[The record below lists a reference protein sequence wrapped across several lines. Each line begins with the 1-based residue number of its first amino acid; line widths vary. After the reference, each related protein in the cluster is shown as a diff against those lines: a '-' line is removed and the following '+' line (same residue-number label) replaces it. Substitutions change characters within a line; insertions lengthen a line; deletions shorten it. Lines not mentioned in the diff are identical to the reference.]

1 MTALAR
7 SRRALACAVLI
18 AGCANAADTAPGAA
32 AQPPDCATP
41 ADLDAELTHTYERA
55 VHALSPGEAGKL
67 QAEQD
72 HWQRTLAADC
82 ANANIHISPD
92 QTPMESCIE
101 DAKQSRIDELGQL
114 GLHAGALVLTRGERD
129 STSPEP
135 PDPLQTLQPPRPLET
150 HDAYPQIDAPASPA
164 EREWNRAMALEPL
177 VPQSDEGRSDLD
189 RDYVVGCASPRMLSV
204 RFSTY
209 EFPHGA
215 AHGWTTKRARN
226 FVLQPTIRPMTP
238 DDLFA
243 PGSAWADKLPDLL
256 WQAYLDDGGQ
266 FASDPKFEA
275 NVRAAAP
282 KPDHWL
288 LTPLG
293 LQVAFSSY
301 EAGCYACGPGP
312 LTVPWDKLA
321 PLMANREA
329 PVCEA
334 ASDDPD

>member
-1 MTALAR
+1 MIAFAHARTALACV
-7 SRRALACAVLI
+7 ALI
-18 AGCANAADTAPGAA
+18 ASCANAADAA
-32 AQPPDCATP
+32 RDAASQPPECAVP
-41 ADLDAELTHTYERA
+41 ANLDGELTRTYERA
-55 VHALSPGEAGKL
+55 VHALSPGEARKL
-67 QAEQD
+67 QASQD
-72 HWQRTLAADC
+72 EWRRTLEASCAD
-82 ANANIHISPD
+82 ANAILSPGE
-92 QTPMESCIE
+92 TPRASCIE
-101 DAKQSRIDELGQL
+101 NAVQGRIDELGQM
-114 GLHAGALVLTRGERD
+114 GLHAGALVLARGERD
-129 STSPEP
+129 SESPEP
-135 PDPLQTLQPPRPLET
+135 PDPLGSNQPPHPLET
-150 HDAYPQIDAPASPA
+150 HDAYPQIDAPASSA

-177 VPQSDEGRSDLD
+177 VAQSSEDRSDLD
-189 RDYVVGCASPRMLSV
+189 RDYVVGCASPRVLSV

-215 AHGWTTKRARN
+215 AHGWTTKQARN
-226 FVLQPTIRPMTP
+226 FMLQPTIRPMTP

-243 PGSAWADKLPDLL
+243 PGSAWANKLPDLL

-266 FASDPKFEA
+266 FATDPKFEE

-312 LTVPWDKLA
+312 LTVPWAQLA
-321 PLMANREA
+321 PLLAPDAR

-334 ASDDPD
+334 SSDDPD

>member
-1 MTALAR
+1 MTTFAH
-7 SRRALACAVLI
+7 SRTVLACIALI
-18 AGCANAADTAPGAA
+18 AGCANAADIDRGATAS
-32 AQPPDCATP
+32 PPDCTVP
-41 ADLDAELTHTYERA
+41 ADLDGELVRTYERA
-55 VHALSPGEAGKL
+55 VHALSPGEADKL
-67 QAEQD
+67 RASQD
-72 HWQRTLAADC
+72 EWRRTLGARC
-82 ANANIHISPD
+82 ANANTTVSPH
-92 QTPMESCIE
+92 QTPMASCIA
-101 DAKQSRIDELGQL
+101 DATQSRIDELGES
-114 GLHAGALVLTRGERD
+114 GLHAGALVLTRGEHD

-135 PDPLQTLQPPRPLET
+135 PDPLQTLQPPRRLET

-164 EREWNRAMALEPL
+164 EIEWNRAMALEPL

-243 PGSAWADKLPDLL
+243 PGSAWADRLPDLL
-256 WQAYLDDGGQ
+256 WQAYLDDGGP
-266 FASDPKFEA
+266 FANDPKFEA

-301 EAGCYACGPGP
+301 EAGCYACGPAP
-312 LTVPWDKLA
+312 LTVPWARLA
-321 PLMANREA
+321 PLLAADAR

>member
-18 AGCANAADTAPGAA
+18 AGCAHATDPGAT
-32 AQPPDCATP
+32 AQPPDCAAP
-41 ADLDAELTHTYERA
+41 VDLDAELARTYERA
-55 VHALSPGEAGKL
+55 VQALSPGEASKL
-67 QAEQD
+67 RAEQD
-72 HWQRTLAADC
+72 HWLRTLAADC
-82 ANANIHISPD
+82 AKADIHITPD
-92 QTPMESCIE
+92 QSPMESCIE
-101 DAKQSRIDELGQL
+101 SAKESRIDELGQL
-114 GLHAGALVLTRGERD
+114 GLHAGALVLTRGERS

-150 HDAYPQIDAPASPA
+150 NAAYPQIDAPTSPA
-164 EREWNRAMALEPL
+164 EREWNRTMALEPL
-177 VPQSDEGRSDLD
+177 VPQSKEGRSDLD
-189 RDYVVGCASPRMLSV
+189 RSYVVGCASPRLLSV

-215 AHGWTTKRARN
+215 AHGWTTVQARN
-226 FVLQPTIRPMTP
+226 FVLQPTIHPMMP

-293 LQVAFSSY
+293 LQFAFSSY
-301 EAGCYACGPGP
+301 EAGCYACGPAP
-312 LTVPWDKLA
+312 LTVPWNKLA
-321 PLMANREA
+321 PLLVPDAQ

>member
-1 MTALAR
+1 MIAFAHARTALACV
-7 SRRALACAVLI
+7 ALI
-18 AGCANAADTAPGAA
+18 ASCANAADTDRNPAGSPS
-32 AQPPDCATP
+32 DCAVP
-41 ADLDAELTHTYERA
+41 ADLDGELVRTYERA
-55 VHALSPGEAGKL
+55 VHALSPDEAGRL
-67 QAEQD
+67 RASQD
-72 HWQRTLAADC
+72 GWRRALGASC
-82 ANANIHISPD
+82 ANANVTVSPD
-92 QTPMESCIE
+92 QTPMASCIE
-101 DAKQSRIDELGQL
+101 DAMQSRIDELGQL

-135 PDPLQTLQPPRPLET
+135 PDPLQTLQPPRLLET
-150 HDAYPQIDAPASPA
+150 HDAYPQIDAPASSA

-177 VPQSDEGRSDLD
+177 VPQSSEGRSDLD
-189 RDYVVGCASPRMLSV
+189 RDYVVGCASPRVLSV

-215 AHGWTTKRARN
+215 AHGWTTKKTRN
-226 FVLQPTIRPMTP
+226 FVLLPTIRPMTP

-243 PGSAWADKLPDLL
+243 SGSAWADKLSELL

-266 FASDPKFEA
+266 FAMDPKFEA
-275 NVRAAAP
+275 NVRAAAA

-288 LTPLG
+288 LTPQG

-312 LTVPWDKLA
+312 LTIPWARLA
-321 PLMANREA
+321 PLLVPDAR

>member
-1 MTALAR
+1 MFTLPRSRTAL
-7 SRRALACAVLI
+7 SLAALI
-18 AGCANAADTAPGAA
+18 ATCANAADTDRDTANE
-32 AQPPDCATP
+32 PPACTIP
-41 ADLDAELTHTYERA
+41 ADLDGELVRTYERA
-55 VHALSPGEAGKL
+55 VRALSPGEASKL
-67 QAEQD
+67 GASQD
-72 HWQRTLAADC
+72 EWRRALGARC
-82 ANANIHISPD
+82 ATANVTVSPD
-92 QTPMESCIE
+92 QAPMASCIE
-101 DAKQSRIDELGQL
+101 DATQSRIDELGEL

-150 HDAYPQIDAPASPA
+150 HDIYPQIDAPASPA
-164 EREWNRAMALEPL
+164 EREWNRAMATAPL
-177 VPQSDEGRSDLD
+177 VPQSTEGRSDLD
-189 RDYVVGCASPRMLSV
+189 RDYVVGCASPRVISV

-209 EFPHGA
+209 EFPHGG
-215 AHGWTTKRARN
+215 AHGWTKKQARN
-226 FVLQPTIRPMTP
+226 FVLQPAIRPMTP
-238 DDLFA
+238 DDLFT

-266 FASDPKFEA
+266 FATDAKFEA

-301 EAGCYACGPGP
+301 EAGCYACGPAP
-312 LTVPWDKLA
+312 LTIPWARLA
-321 PLMANREA
+321 PLLVPDAR

>member
-1 MTALAR
+1 MAALAHSR
-7 SRRALACAVLI
+7 SVLACIVLI
-18 AGCANAADTAPGAA
+18 AGCANAADTDRGA

-41 ADLDAELTHTYERA
+41 ADLDAELARTYERA
-55 VHALSPGEAGKL
+55 LHALSPGEAGKL

-72 HWQRTLAADC
+72 HWQRTLATDC
-82 ANANIHISPD
+82 ANANIHLSPD
-92 QTPMESCIE
+92 RTPMESCIQ

-114 GLHAGALVLTRGERD
+114 GLHAGPLVFTRGERD

-150 HDAYPQIDAPASPA
+150 SAAYPQIDAPASPA
-164 EREWNRAMALEPL
+164 EREWNRDMALEPL

-215 AHGWTTKRARN
+215 AHGWTTKRVRN

-312 LTVPWDKLA
+312 LTIPWAKLA
-321 PLMANREA
+321 PLLANREA